1 MVPADAPILITFGD
15 SLTAGYGLAPEESY
29 PSVLQNLL
37 AERGT
42 PYRVINEGVNGDTTA
57 TALARV
63 DVAATHEAVLAI
75 VAIGANDGLRGLP
88 VEEMEANLREI
99 VRRFQAAGRR
109 VALAGIRI
117 PPNMGPEY
125 VGQFEAVYPRVAE
138 DMDIPLLPFLL
149 EGVAADPDL
158 NQDDGI
164 HPNSA
169 GARIVAQSVA
179 SFVEPLLSEA
189 VVAAE

>member
-1 MVPADAPILITFGD
+1 M
-15 SLTAGYGLAPEESY
+15 
-29 PSVLQNLL
+29 
-37 AERGT
+37 
-42 PYRVINEGVNGDTTA
+42 
-57 TALARV
+57 
-63 DVAATHEAVLAI
+63 
-75 VAIGANDGLRGLP
+75 
-88 VEEMEANLREI
+88 
-99 VRRFQAAGRR
+99 
-109 VALAGIRI
+109 ALAGIRI

-138 DMDIPLLPFLL
+138 DLNVPLLPFLL

-169 GARIVAQSVA
+169 GARIVAHSVT

-189 VVAAE
+189 EMAAE